1 MIKVRETDRPLFIL
15 DTADCTYAFKVA
27 ANGQPEH
34 LYFGRRIEAENSDG
48 LCEQWEFAPGNTSVY
63 NETCASV
70 APEAMRYELATAGKG
85 DLRETAV
92 EAEYADGLRS
102 LDLIYNDYEI
112 TEGRPDLEGM
122 PSSYGNSD
130 ECRSLKIGLKDRNGG
145 LEVSLVY
152 TVFEKENVIARSM
165 SIRNSGDTPVRLMK
179 AMSMQLDL
187 DPGEYVFHSFTGA
200 WTREMKKT
208 DTPLRSGKLVV
219 ESRSGASSNRANPFV
234 MISKRG
240 CTENAGECFGFHLVY
255 SGNHYEAL
263 EKGSLGKYRFVNGI
277 NPWNFEWRLNAG
289 ESFQT
294 PEAFFTYSAEGFGR
308 LSRNL
313 HTFIREHIVRGT
325 WKKKAR
331 PVLLNSWEACYFDIN
346 ENKLLRLARMARS
359 VGIELLVMDDGWFGK
374 RNDDTSSLG
383 DWYPDKKKLP
393 GGLKALGDKIKELGM
408 DFGIWVEPEMVNEDS
423 ELYRAHPDWA
433 FKHDKAEHS
442 TGRNQMFLDLTRK
455 EVQDYVIDA
464 MKQVFSSAD
473 ISYVKWDMNRN
484 FTDCYA
490 KGGEALCQGETAHR
504 YMLGLYRILKELTES
519 FPDILF
525 EGCASG
531 GNRFDT
537 GMLCYFPQIWASD
550 DTDAAARAEI
560 QNGYSY
566 GYPMSCVTA
575 HVSDVPNHQTL
586 RRTPLDTR
594 FNVAACA
601 VMGYEC
607 NLTDMGAEE
616 LEDIRAQIKLYKE
629 WREVFQFG
637 DYYRGRM
644 FTDAEGMSVLDGDGA
659 NEAEWTVA
667 APDKSRAAAV
677 CMQLLARPNTPQL
690 ILHPA
695 GLDEKTVYT
704 LKAREVRLKLKDFGG
719 LVNAVSPVH
728 VKQDGAL
735 HSLMNRFVKMNS
747 ETEEHTMSG
756 GAMMY
761 AGVRLKSS
769 FAGTG
774 YNGNI
779 RFYPDFASRIY
790 LIEKRNNMGG
800 ESNGTNRK

>member
-1 MIKVRETDRPLFIL
+1 MITVRETDRPFFLL
-15 DTADCTYAFKVA
+15 STDESSYAFKVM
-27 ANGQPEH
+27 ANGQLEH
-34 LYFGRRIEAENSDG
+34 LYYGRRIEAAGSDG

-63 NETCASV
+63 NRDCSCI
-70 APEAMRYELATAGKG
+70 APEAYRYELATAGKG
-85 DLRETAV
+85 DMRETAI

-102 LDLIYNDYEI
+102 LDFVYSDYEI
-112 TEGRPDLEGM
+112 VEGKTELEGL
-122 PSSYGNSD
+122 PSSYGGSED
-130 ECRSLKIGLKDRNGG
+130 CRSLKIKLKDRNGG
-145 LEVSLVY
+145 LEVSLLY
-152 TVFEKENVIARSM
+152 SVFEKENVITRSM
-165 SIRNSGDTPVRLMK
+165 NIHNASDSPVRLMK
-179 AMSMQLDL
+179 AMSAQLDL

-208 DTPLRSGKLVV
+208 DTPINSGSFVIGSV
-219 ESRSGASSNRANPFV
+219 SGSSSSRANPFV
-234 MISKRG
+234 MISRRG
-240 CTENAGECFGFHLVY
+240 CTENGGECYGFHLVY
-255 SGNHYEAL
+255 SGNHMEVL
-263 EKGSLGKYRFVNGI
+263 ERGSLGKYRFVSGI
-277 NPWNFEWRLNAG
+277 NPRGFEWKLKAG

-294 PEAFFTYSAEGFGR
+294 PEVFFTYSAEGFGH

-313 HTFIREHIVRGT
+313 HGFIREHIVRGT

-331 PVLLNSWEACYFDIN
+331 PVLLNSWEACYFDIS

-393 GGLKALGDKIKELGM
+393 GGLKSLADKLGELGLG
-408 DFGIWVEPEMVNEDS
+408 FGIWVEPEMVNEDS

-433 FKHDKAEHS
+433 FRHEAAEHS
-442 TGRNQMFLDLTRK
+442 TGRGQMFLDLTRRD
-455 EVQDYVIDA
+455 VQDHVIEM
-464 MKQVFSSAD
+464 MKQLFSSAD

-484 FTDCYA
+484 FTDCFA
-490 KGGEALCQGETAHR
+490 KGGADICQGETAHR
-504 YMLGLYRILKELTES
+504 YMLGLYRILKELTGS

-550 DTDAAARAEI
+550 DTDAVARAEI

-594 FNVAACA
+594 FNVASCA

-607 NLTDMGAEE
+607 NLADMGAEE
-616 LEDIRAQIKLYKE
+616 LEEIRSQIKLYKE
-629 WREVFQFG
+629 WREVFQYG
-637 DYYRGRM
+637 DLYRGRI
-644 FTDAEGMSVLDGDGA
+644 FSDARGMSVLDGDAA
-659 NEAEWTVA
+659 NEAEWTVVA
-667 APDKSRAAAV
+667 ADKSRAVFV
-677 CMQLLARPNTPQL
+677 CMQLLARPDNPQL
-690 ILHPA
+690 IIHPA
-695 GLDEKTVYT
+695 GLDEKSSYT
-704 LKAREVRLKLKDFGG
+704 LKVRDIRLKLKDFGG
-719 LVNAVSPVH
+719 LVNAISPVH
-728 VKQDGAL
+728 IRQDGAL
-735 HSLMNRFVKMNS
+735 HSLMNRFVKMNGES
-747 ETEEHTMSG
+747 EEHSMSG

-761 AGVRLKSS
+761 AGVRIKSS

-774 YNGNI
+774 YNENV

-790 LIEKRNNMGG
+790 LIEKKKNMGG

>member
-1 MIKVRETDRPLFIL
+1 MITVRETDRPFFLL
-15 DTADCTYAFKVA
+15 NTDESSYAFKVM
-27 ANGQPEH
+27 ANGQLER
-34 LYFGRRIEAENSDG
+34 LYYGRRIEAESSDG
-48 LCEQWEFAPGNTSVY
+48 LCEQWTFAPGNTSVY
-63 NETCASV
+63 NDDCSCI
-70 APEAMRYELATAGKG
+70 APEAMRYELAHTGKG
-85 DLRETAV
+85 DVRESAV

-102 LDLIYNDYEI
+102 LDFIYEDYEI
-112 TEGRPDLEGM
+112 MEGKPESEGL

-130 ECRSLKIGLKDRNGG
+130 ECRTLKINLKDRNGSLKIGLY
-145 LEVSLVY
+145 Y

-165 SIRNSGDTPVRLMK
+165 NIQNAGDAPVRLLK
-179 AMSMQLDL
+179 AMSAQLDL

-208 DTPLRSGKLVV
+208 DMPLKSGKLVV

-234 MISKRG
+234 MISKKG

-263 EKGSLGKYRFVNGI
+263 ERDSFGKCRFVSGI
-277 NPWNFEWRLNAG
+277 NPWNFEWMLKGG

-294 PEAFFTYSAEGFGR
+294 PEAFFTYSAEGFGHM
-308 LSRNL
+308 SRNL
-313 HTFIREHIVRGT
+313 HCFIREHIVRGT

-331 PVLLNSWEACYFDIN
+331 PVLLNSWEACYFDIS
-346 ENKLLRLARMARS
+346 ESRLLRLARMART
-359 VGIELLVMDDGWFGK
+359 VGIELFVMDDGWFGK

-393 GGLKALGDKIKELGM
+393 GGIKGLCDKIKELGM
-408 DFGIWVEPEMVNEDS
+408 GFGIWVEPEMVNEDS

-433 FKHDKAEHS
+433 FRHDKAEHS
-442 TGRNQMFLDLTRK
+442 KGRNQMFLDLTRK
-455 EVQDYVIDA
+455 EVQDHVIDA
-464 MKQVFSSAD
+464 MKQLFSSAE

-484 FTDCYA
+484 FTDCFA
-490 KGGEALCQGETAHR
+490 KGGEGLQQGETAHR

-560 QNGYSY
+560 QYGYSY

-607 NLTDMGAEE
+607 NLSDMGAEE
-616 LEDIRAQIKLYKE
+616 LEDLRSQIKLYKE

-644 FTDAEGMSVLDGDGA
+644 FTDASAMSVLDGDAA
-659 NEAEWTVA
+659 NEAEWTVV
-667 APDKSRAAAV
+667 APDKSRAAFI
-677 CMQLLARPNTPQL
+677 CMQLLVRPNTPQL
-690 ILHPA
+690 IIHPA
-695 GLDEKTVYT
+695 GLDEKSTYT
-704 LKAREVRLKLKDFGG
+704 LKGRDIRLKLKDFGG

-735 HSLMNRFVKMNS
+735 HSLMNRFVKMNG
-747 ETEEHTMSG
+747 ETEEHNMSG
-756 GAMMY
+756 SAMMY
-761 AGVRLKSS
+761 AGIRLKSS

-774 YNGNI
+774 YNENV
-779 RFYPDFASRIY
+779 RFYPDFASRMF
-790 LIEKRNNMGG
+790 LIEKEN
-800 ESNGTNRK
+800 K